1 MGTAWTRKMRAPWLV
16 SWLAQKGDRSK
27 ARCQATT
34 LGSPSKRGCEHGV
47 GFCKGKLTSKARTD
61 AANDTATLREFY
73 DQLACILDAN
83 PDLKKEPGRIVNYDE
98 SALPGG
104 GSTCRH
110 KWRVICQDNDCIL
123 LTLPSNTSHVLQPLD
138 VHGFN
143 IFKNTFFALI
153 ENIHTVYSSPYFFLS
168 ELDLS
173 LQQYHHGQSPENQ
186 FYRALNIEHNL
197 SPRTQPLATN
207 THFCGRAGLLETAS
221 LAPDGGIRA
230 HGFVSARPRKGH
242 HQQRSFAPT
251 RQPPRNPWAPP
262 RTTEAF
268 RKAG

>member
-1 MGTAWTRKMRAPWLV
+1 MTLCAAQSADHNMLPFGYIVEGKIEQESWFAPPYPPGVPAWRNFQNVPVMCTPKGFTTSEVHPKMVMEVCIKPLRNVFPSGPL
-16 SWLAQKGDRSK
+16 LIITDNP
-27 ARCQATT
+27 TT
-34 LGSPSKRGCEHGV
+34 HSSSDIE
-47 GFCKGKLTSKARTD
+47 
-61 AANDTATLREFY
+61 
-73 DQLACILDAN
+73 
-83 PDLKKEPGRIVNYDE
+83 
-98 SALPGG
+98 
-104 GSTCRH
+104 
-110 KWRVICQDNDCIL
+110 RVCQDNDCIL